1 MKMIMSATAL
11 ALMTLAPASAV
22 EIAMPTGA
30 EILEVNGSITSLN
43 ADGKAIFDLEMLDA
57 LPQRVTKATTP
68 WYTGEHEFSGVII
81 SDLLEY
87 LGAEGENVTFT
98 ALNDYSSEIPME
110 EIKDLPVILA
120 TRVDGEE
127 LSVRDKGPLFVIYP
141 FDLDSTLYNEV
152 IFGRSVWQVASVT
165 VH

>member
-1 MKMIMSATAL
+1 MNRIISATAL
-11 ALMTLAPASAV
+11 LLLAVAPAAAV
-22 EIAMPTGA
+22 EIEMPTGA
-30 EILEVNGSITSLN
+30 QILEVKGAITSFN
-43 ADGKAIFDLEMLDA
+43 ADGKAIFDLAMLDA

-81 SDLLEY
+81 SDLLDY
-87 LGAEGENVTFT
+87 LGAEGDAVTFT
-98 ALNDYSSEIPME
+98 ALNDYASEIPME
-110 EIKDLPVILA
+110 DLKSLPVILA
-120 TRVDGEE
+120 TRVDGDE

-141 FDLDSTLYNEV
+141 FDLDSSLYNEV

>member
-1 MKMIMSATAL
+1 MNRLISATTLFLMMIAPAVAGDL
-11 ALMTLAPASAV
+11 ALPK
-22 EIAMPTGA
+22 GA
-30 EILEVNGSITSLN
+30 EILEVNGSITSSN

-81 SDLLEY
+81 SDLLNY
-87 LGAEGENVTFT
+87 LGASGENVTFT
-98 ALNDYSSEIPME
+98 ALNDYASEIPMSE
-110 EIKDLPVILA
+110 LENLPVILA

>member
-1 MKMIMSATAL
+1 
-11 ALMTLAPASAV
+11 
-22 EIAMPTGA
+22 
-30 EILEVNGSITSLN
+30 
-43 ADGKAIFDLEMLDA
+43 MLDA

-81 SDLLEY
+81 SDLLDY
-87 LGAEGENVTFT
+87 LGASGESVTFT
-98 ALNDYSSEIPME
+98 ALNDYASEIPIAE
-110 EIKDLPVILA
+110 LEDLPVILA
-120 TRVDGEE
+120 TRVDGKK

-165 VH
+165 VN